1 MVSIY
6 AIGSLLPLSSS
17 SIDAVLYFRFSFL
30 ERSMEKTEAA
40 SVEPNIEPSIRDTVQ
55 LSSST

>member
-1 MVSIY
+1 MY